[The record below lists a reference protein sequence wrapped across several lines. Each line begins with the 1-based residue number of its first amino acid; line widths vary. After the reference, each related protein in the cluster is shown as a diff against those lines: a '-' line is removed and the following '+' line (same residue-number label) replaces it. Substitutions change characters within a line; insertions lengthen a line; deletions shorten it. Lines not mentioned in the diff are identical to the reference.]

1 MKKRKYCAKIFLCIQ
16 MQEVEFTHGLSNS
29 DIVLNKLTTEFAID
43 SYISENK
50 LEVSM
55 RMAAQVILM
64 TSLL

>member
-1 MKKRKYCAKIFLCIQ
+1 MFLYIQ